1 MTKPRTVLL
10 WGENDLLTKAMEM
23 FLTAGH
29 MAAWQV
35 IRVPAEVCSQE
46 LVAQVQT
53 IRPDLLILYQPK
65 PVNGTDPLIKLLQE
79 QPELK
84 VIGEQPAL
92 RVIMVS
98 LENNVMQVYTKQSIT
113 VRHVSDLLSL
123 MDDRY
128 FSEKSP

>member
-1 MTKPRTVLL
+1 MTRPRTVLL
-10 WGENDLLTKAMEM
+10 WGENELLTKAMEM

-29 MAAWQV
+29 MATWQV
-35 IRVPAEVCSQE
+35 VRVPAGVCSKE

-65 PVNGTDPLIKLLQE
+65 PVNGTDPLLKLLQE

-84 VIGEQPAL
+84 VIGEQPES
-92 RVIMVS
+92 RVIIVS
-98 LENNVMQVYTKQSIT
+98 LENNVLQVYTKQSIT
-113 VRHVSDLLSL
+113 VQHVSDLLSV

-128 FSEKSP
+128 SSEKSQ